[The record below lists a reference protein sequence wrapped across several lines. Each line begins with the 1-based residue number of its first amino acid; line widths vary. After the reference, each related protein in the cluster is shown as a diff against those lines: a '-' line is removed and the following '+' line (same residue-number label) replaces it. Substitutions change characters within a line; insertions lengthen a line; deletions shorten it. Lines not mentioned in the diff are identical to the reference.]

1 MGQVIGRVPA
11 YDADIGDHLRHR
23 FIAGNKANLLLLNE
37 TSGELRL
44 SPSLNTNVPTRA
56 LLEVA
61 VSDGVN
67 EAIARCYLAVNLVT
81 ESMLFHSVTVRLN
94 RITRHRFLSNLYD
107 RFLDGLATV
116 IPCAKENI
124 IIFNIQVFIDI
135 YYFMTAQLKNYLFV
149 TFYFDQDDTESEL
162 MPVLNVSFSA
172 RLSESLRDTESYYS
186 SQFLQERVYISRT
199 LLTELTG
206 LEVSINC
213 FASKVVINKL
223 FFCFFRFCHSMI
235 IFVFVNRV

>member
-1 MGQVIGRVPA
+1 
-11 YDADIGDHLRHR
+11 
-23 FIAGNKANLLLLNE
+23 
-37 TSGELRL
+37 
-44 SPSLNTNVPTRA
+44 
-56 LLEVA
+56 
-61 VSDGVN
+61 
-67 EAIARCYLAVNLVT
+67 
-81 ESMLFHSVTVRLN
+81 
-94 RITRHRFLSNLYD
+94 
-107 RFLDGLATV
+107 
-116 IPCAKENI
+116 
-124 IIFNIQVFIDI
+124 
-135 YYFMTAQLKNYLFV
+135 MTAQLKNYLFV

-223 FFCFFRFCHSMI
+223 FFVSLGSAIR
-235 IFVFVNRV
+235 